1 MTSFNIFLSQI
12 PYITIGTLY
21 IDKVTSVFSLTMR
34 LWLLS
39 VLVTCLTVDGTYM
52 PGSPGGA
59 WTREEILTVKA
70 KLRYPQLRSSL

>member
-1 MTSFNIFLSQI
+1 
-12 PYITIGTLY
+12 
-21 IDKVTSVFSLTMR
+21 MR

-70 KLRYPQLRSSL
+70 KLRYPQLLYDLMLLSIKAHIRLLEQESIVQPRPHQSWSR